1 MKRFRR
7 ISALLFGLVAPLLL
21 LSVASNSK
29 HAKRENR
36 YFAYV
41 GTYTAKTSSK
51 GIYAY
56 RFDPETGKLDSIG
69 VAAETTDPSFL
80 AVHPSGKFLY
90 AVNEVSEFEGEK
102 SGAVSAFSIDR
113 ETGKLALLNQV
124 SSRGAGPC
132 HISLDKTGK
141 YVFVA
146 NYDGGSVAAF
156 PVLDDRRLG
165 KASAF
170 VQHHG
175 SSVNKERQEGPHAH
189 YIQVSEDNR
198 YAFVVD
204 LGLDE
209 VLAYRFDG
217 RTGALT
223 PNDPPFVKIKP
234 GSGPRHL
241 VFSPD
246 RKFVYVVNEL
256 GSTVTALSYRA
267 ERGAF
272 REIGTVS
279 TLPRDFSG
287 ENDTAEIA
295 VDPTG
300 KFLYASNRG
309 HDSIAGFALDS
320 AKGTLTP
327 TAHVSTGGKTP
338 RNFAID
344 PTGEYLLAAN
354 QNSDSI
360 IVFRI
365 DPKTGGLTATG
376 QEVRVPAPVCIVF
389 VAAD

>member
-1 MKRFRR
+1 
-7 ISALLFGLVAPLLL
+7 
-21 LSVASNSK
+21 
-29 HAKRENR
+29 
-36 YFAYV
+36 
-41 GTYTAKTSSK
+41 
-51 GIYAY
+51 
-56 RFDPETGKLDSIG
+56 
-69 VAAETTDPSFL
+69 
-80 AVHPSGKFLY
+80 
-90 AVNEVSEFEGEK
+90 
-102 SGAVSAFSIDR
+102 
-113 ETGKLALLNQV
+113 
-124 SSRGAGPC
+124 
-132 HISLDKTGK
+132 
-141 YVFVA
+141 
-146 NYDGGSVAAF
+146 
-156 PVLDDRRLG
+156 
-165 KASAF
+165 
-170 VQHHG
+170 
-175 SSVNKERQEGPHAH
+175 
-189 YIQVSEDNR
+189 
-198 YAFVVD
+198 VD

-309 HDSIAGFALDS
+309 HDSIAMFAMDP

-327 TAHVSTGGKTP
+327 AGQVSTKGKTP

-354 QNSDSI
+354 QYSDSI
-360 IVFRI
+360 VVFRM
-365 DPKTGGLTATG
+365 DRKTGGLTATG
-376 QEVRVPAPVCIVF
+376 QEVKVPAPVCIVF

>member
-7 ISALLFGLVAPLLL
+7 FSALLFGVVAPLLL
-21 LSVASNSK
+21 LSVASNPK
-29 HAKRENR
+29 HAKQDSH
-36 YFAYV
+36 YFSYA
-41 GTYTAKTSSK
+41 GTYTAKTSSQ

-56 RFDPETGKLDSIG
+56 RFDAETGKLDSIG
-69 VAAETTDPSFL
+69 VAAETTAPSFL

-141 YVFVA
+141 YVLVA
-146 NYDGGSVAAF
+146 NYDGGSVAVF
-156 PVLDDRRLG
+156 PLLDDGRLG

-198 YAFVVD
+198 YAFAVD

-209 VLAYRFDG
+209 VLTYRFDG

-223 PNDPPFVKIKP
+223 PNDPPFAKIKA

-241 VFSPD
+241 AFSAD
-246 RKFVYVVNEL
+246 RKLVYVVNEL
-256 GSTVTALSYRA
+256 GSTVTALAYQA
-267 ERGAF
+267 ERGTF

-309 HDSIAGFALDS
+309 HDSIAMFAMDP

-327 TAHVSTGGKTP
+327 AGQVSTKGKTP

-354 QNSDSI
+354 QNSDGI
-360 IVFRI
+360 VVFRI
-365 DPKTGGLTATG
+365 DRKTGGLTATG
-376 QEVRVPAPVCIVF
+376 QEVKVPAPVCIVF
-389 VAAD
+389 VAAN